1 MIESTAQAF
10 LDHMLV
16 ERGASEHTLGGYRRD
31 LTRYRAYLDQIGRD
45 ALEQVTVAD
54 IEAFLEQLRRG
65 TDEVKPMAASSIAR
79 TLSTVRG
86 LHKFAVAEGHARDDV
101 ASRVRAPKTPGRL
114 PKALSI
120 DEVSKLIDSVPTGE
134 QAEVADLRD
143 RALVELLYS
152 TGARVSEVTDLN
164 IDDLSRDDGLVL
176 LHGKGG
182 KDRLVPVGRPAMA
195 AVDAWLVR
203 GRPTCVRQN
212 SPPSLLLNSL
222 GRRLSRQSAGN
233 ILADLGKRA
242 GLMAASSPH
251 VLRHSFATHLLEGGA
266 DIRVVQELLGHSSV
280 TTTQIYTKV
289 TAETLRSVWGQAHP
303 RADVQ

>member
-1 MIESTAQAF
+1 MIEQTSRAF

-31 LTRYRAYLDQIGRD
+31 LDRYRTYLGQIGRTH
-45 ALEQVTVAD
+45 LEQVTATD
-54 IEAFLEQLRRG
+54 IEAYLEQLRRG
-65 TDEVKPMAASSIAR
+65 TDEVKPMAASSVSR
-79 TLSTVRG
+79 MLSTVRG
-86 LHKFAVAEGHARDDV
+86 LHKFAASEGQVLDDV

-120 DEVSKLIDSVPTGE
+120 GEVQKLIDTVPTGE
-134 QAEVADLRD
+134 QAEVSDLRD

-152 TGARVSEVTDLN
+152 TGARVSEVTELN
-164 IDDLSRDDGLVL
+164 IDDLDRDDGLVL

-182 KDRLVPVGRPAMA
+182 KDRLVPVGGPAMD

-203 GRPTCVRQN
+203 GRPTCVRPK
-212 SPPSLLLNSL
+212 SPHSLLLNSL

-242 GLMAASSPH
+242 GLTGASSPH

-280 TTTQIYTKV
+280 ATTQVYTKV
-289 TAETLRSVWGQAHP
+289 TAETLRTVWGQAHP